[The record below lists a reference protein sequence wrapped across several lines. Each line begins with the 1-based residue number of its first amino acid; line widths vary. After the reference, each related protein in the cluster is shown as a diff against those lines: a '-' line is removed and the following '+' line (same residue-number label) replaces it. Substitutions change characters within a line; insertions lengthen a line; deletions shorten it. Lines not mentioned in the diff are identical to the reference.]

1 MNHALYVFAGGGLG
15 ALARWLLASALQRRL
30 GVDFPLGTLAVNVF
44 GCLAAGWIVG
54 WLEQHADAGEGLRLF
69 LVVGVLGGFTTFSAF
84 GVEVLTLTR
93 DGRTSTAT
101 LYVAASVA
109 LGLAA
114 ATFGRWLAGPHA

>member
-15 ALARWLLASALQRRL
+15 ALARWLLSSALQRRL
-30 GVDFPLGTLAVNVF
+30 GVDFPLGTLVVNVV

-54 WLEQHADAGEGLRLF
+54 WLEQRAGAGEGFRLF

-93 DGRTSTAT
+93 DGRPSTAT
-101 LYVAASVA
+101 LYVAASLA